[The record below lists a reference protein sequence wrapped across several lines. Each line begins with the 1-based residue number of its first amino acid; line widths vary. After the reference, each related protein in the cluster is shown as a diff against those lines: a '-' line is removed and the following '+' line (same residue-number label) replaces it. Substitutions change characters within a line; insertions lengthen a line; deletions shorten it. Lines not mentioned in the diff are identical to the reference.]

1 MDEATNPYAP
11 GAGTRP
17 PELAGRDDVLKSA
30 RVSIQRV
37 QGGRSAKSFI
47 FIGLRGVGKTVMLNE
62 VLRIAEELGCKSLHI
77 EAHDGKSLPELLAP
91 GLRSLLLSLDT
102 MAKATEATRRSL
114 RVLKNFIGAVK
125 IKIGEIDIGLGMPAE
140 VGSADSGDLEAD
152 LTALFLA
159 IGEAAKS
166 RNKTVVITID
176 ELQYLS
182 EEELSALI
190 MAVHRVAQKA
200 YPVLVVG
207 AGLPQLVGQ
216 MGASK
221 SYAERL
227 FNFPKIGP
235 LEDTDA
241 RAAIEEPAT
250 KEGVA
255 FTKQALDEIIRVTEG
270 YPYFLQEW
278 GYHAWNNAAQSP
290 IGEDD
295 ARAATAQATTNLDD
309 SFFRVRFDRLTPRE
323 KDYLRAMAELG
334 PGPHRSGDIAEMLG
348 VQVESSAPL
357 RSGLIRKGMI
367 YSPQHGDTAFTVPL
381 FDQYMKRVMPNPPKK
396 KAKIKSLS
404 K

>member
-1 MDEATNPYAP
+1 MDETSNPYAP

-17 PELAGRDDVLKSA
+17 PELAGRDVVLKSA
-30 RVSIQRV
+30 KISIQRV
-37 QGGRSAKSFI
+37 QGSRFAKSFI
-47 FIGLRGVGKTVMLNE
+47 FIGLRGVGKTVLLNE
-62 VLRIAEELGCKSLHI
+62 VQRIAEDLGCKSIHI

-91 GLRSLLLSLDT
+91 GLRTLLLSLDT
-102 MAKATEATRRSL
+102 MAKATDATRRGL
-114 RVLKNFIGAVK
+114 RVLKNFFGAVK

-140 VGSADSGDLEAD
+140 MGTADSGDLEAD

-159 IGEAAKS
+159 VGDAAKS
-166 RNKTVVITID
+166 RDKTVVITID

-182 EEELSALI
+182 ETELSALI
-190 MAVHRVAQKA
+190 MAVHAVAQKA
-200 YPVLVVG
+200 LPVLLVG

-227 FNFPKIGP
+227 FNFHKIGP
-235 LEDTDA
+235 LEDVDA
-241 RAAIEEPAT
+241 RAAIKEPAT
-250 KEGVA
+250 KEGVKY
-255 FTKQALDEIIRVTEG
+255 TKQALDEIIRVTEG

-278 GYHAWNNAAQSP
+278 GFHAWNIAERSP
-290 IGEDD
+290 ISEHD
-295 ARAATAQATTNLDD
+295 AQAATVGATTSLDS

-334 PGPHRSGDIAEMLG
+334 PGPHRSGDIADMLG

-381 FDQYMKRVMPNPPKK
+381 FDQYMKRVMPDPPKK
-396 KAKIKSLS
+396 KTKLKSPS

>member
-1 MDEATNPYAP
+1 MDEAANPYAP

-30 RVSIQRV
+30 KINIQRV
-37 QGGRSAKSFI
+37 QAGRSAKSFI
-47 FIGLRGVGKTVMLNE
+47 FIGLRGVGKTVLLNE
-62 VLRIAEELGCKSLHI
+62 VQRIAEELGCKSLHV
-77 EAHDGKSLPELLAP
+77 EAHDGKSLPELLVP

-102 MAKATEATRRSL
+102 MAKATEATRRGL
-114 RVLKNFIGAVK
+114 RVLKSFVGSIKVK
-125 IKIGEIDIGLGMPAE
+125 FGDLDIGLSLPAE
-140 VGSADSGDLEAD
+140 TGAADSGDLEAD

-159 IGEAAKS
+159 VGEAAKS
-166 RNKTVVITID
+166 RSKTIVITMD

-182 EEELSALI
+182 DAELSALI

-200 YPVLVVG
+200 LPALLVG

-235 LEDTDA
+235 LDDADA
-241 RAAIEEPAT
+241 RAAITEPAAKEAVKYT
-250 KEGVA
+250 KP
-255 FTKQALDEIIRVTEG
+255 ALDEIVRVTEG

-278 GYHAWNNAAQSP
+278 GYHAWNIAERSP
-290 IGEDD
+290 ISEQN
-295 ARAATAQATTNLDD
+295 ARAATANATISLDD

-334 PGPHRSGDIAEMLG
+334 PGPHRSGDIATMLG
-348 VQVESSAPL
+348 VLVESSAPI

-381 FDQYMKRVMPNPPKK
+381 FDQYMKRVMPAAPKK
-396 KAKIKSLS
+396 KPK
-404 K
+404 